1 MGLSTQR
8 AQSLGQKNGQT
19 VLTSKSLRLNIGC
32 MIRTQIQLPDPLY
45 RDVQRIARE
54 QDWSI
59 AEVMRRGAE
68 AVTRAYPATKSST
81 QHWRLPP
88 PIQAVL
94 LVSEPAALRD
104 LAQADAERLQ

>member
-1 MGLSTQR
+1 
-8 AQSLGQKNGQT
+8 
-19 VLTSKSLRLNIGC
+19 

-68 AVTRAYPATKSST
+68 AVARAYPPTKEEGVE
-81 QHWRLPP
+81 WRLPP
-88 PIQAVL
+88 PLKSVLLISDPAVL
-94 LVSEPAALRD
+94 RDMVQAESERPV
-104 LAQADAERLQ
+104 